1 MDTRELELMHR
12 QNSIDT
18 CSEEW
23 RHQCECKYVVSM
35 KTLKQ
40 RRRYMALASNARSK
54 AAYTKL
60 FDGVK
65 HLFFQEREKALIAKG
80 S

>member
-1 MDTRELELMHR
+1 MGD
-12 QNSIDT
+12 IW
-18 CSEEW
+18 SEEW

-40 RRRYMALASNARSK
+40 RRSYMALAANARSK

-65 HLFFQEREKALIAKG
+65 DLFFQEKEKALIAKN